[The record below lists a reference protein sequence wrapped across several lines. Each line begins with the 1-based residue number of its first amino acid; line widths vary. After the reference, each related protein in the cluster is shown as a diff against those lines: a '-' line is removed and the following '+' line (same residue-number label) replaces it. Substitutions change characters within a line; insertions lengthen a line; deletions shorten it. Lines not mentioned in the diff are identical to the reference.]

1 MRRILYLPILAALLM
16 ASRAYAA
23 DVFVVQAA
31 QVRDEKAV
39 FATVESQNIIPA
51 RVRTGGTIVSLSVH
65 EGDVV
70 RQGQVIAILTDHKLA
85 RQIAALDA
93 SINGLLAQQ
102 AEAQAELTRN
112 APLFD
117 NGVIS
122 KTAMDQFR
130 TAVSVT
136 SAGVKA
142 RTAERA
148 AVEEQITQGQVLA
161 PASGRVLTVPV
172 AVGAVMMGG
181 EAVATVAAQDRV
193 VRLQIPESNAFS
205 LNVGDIIQID
215 GDGAPSNGAVSL
227 IYPHVNQG
235 VVQADIKIAAS
246 DSYFVGQRVRAW
258 VPMKPRSALVIPA
271 SFLMIRFGMDFAR
284 VHVKDGQDMDVP
296 VERGQTASLPSG
308 DDGVEILT
316 GLKPGDQL
324 VRP

>member
-1 MRRILYLPILAALLM
+1 MRRILYLPIFAALLM
-16 ASRAYAA
+16 GGEAYAA
-23 DVFVVQAA
+23 DAFVVQTT

-85 RQIAALDA
+85 QQIAALDA
-93 SINGLLAQQ
+93 SINGLKAQQ
-102 AEAQAELTRN
+102 AQAQAELTRN

-161 PASGRVLTVPV
+161 PAAGRVLTVPV

-181 EAVATVAAQDRV
+181 EAVATVASQDRV
-193 VRLQIPESNAFS
+193 VRLQIPESNATS

-215 GDGAPSNGAVSL
+215 GDGVPSNGAVTL
-227 IYPHVNQG
+227 IYPHVSQG
-235 VVQADIKIAAS
+235 MVQADIKIAAS
-246 DSYFVGQRVRAW
+246 DAYFVGQRVRAW
-258 VPMKPRSALVIPA
+258 VPMKSRPALVVPV
-271 SFLMIRFGMDFAR
+271 SYLTVRFGMDFAR
-284 VHVKDGQDMDVP
+284 VHGDNGLDMDVP
-296 VERGQTASLPSG
+296 VQRGQAASLPNG
-308 DDGVEILT
+308 DEGVEVLT

-324 VRP
+324 VQP